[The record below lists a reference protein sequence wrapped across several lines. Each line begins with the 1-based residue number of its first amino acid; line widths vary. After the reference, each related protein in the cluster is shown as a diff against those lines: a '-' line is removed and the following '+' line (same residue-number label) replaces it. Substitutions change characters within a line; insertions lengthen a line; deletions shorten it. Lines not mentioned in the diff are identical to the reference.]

1 MALAAL
7 TLASTAACTRRA
19 PAPRPVTPAA
29 RPASTPAPAVA
40 RVEPR
45 GEVENEEE
53 EQREIMRALSGLSRY
68 PDTAEGLREMLSELA
83 RESRAG
89 DRERVEAMVRAMT
102 PDRDRVELAMTFD
115 GARRRVEG
123 LTATAERDLEAR
135 VASLRALRGAVT
147 VRVEGAEGE
156 ALRAGRVGGMDPRM
170 AALSP
175 ELQPRVR
182 FWRAELRGSEG
193 GAAVIEPVAFLGGRW
208 TWLGEVLR
216 DMQPGTPPSRGGV
229 ATAGVAQGG

>member
-1 MALAAL
+1 MLLAAL
-7 TLASTAACTRRA
+7 TLATTAACTRRA
-19 PAPRPVTPAA
+19 PAPRPATPAA
-29 RPASTPAPAVA
+29 RPVSTPAVA
-40 RVEPR
+40 RAEPR

-53 EQREIMRALSGLSRY
+53 EQREIMRALNGLSRY

-115 GARRRVEG
+115 GARHRAEG
-123 LTATAERDLEAR
+123 LTTTAEHDLEER
-135 VASLRALRGAVT
+135 VASLRALRGSIT

-193 GAAVIEPVAFLGGRW
+193 GAAVIEPVAFLAGRW

-216 DMQPGTPPSRGGV
+216 GVQPGTAPSRGGV
-229 ATAGVAQGG
+229 TTAGAAQGG